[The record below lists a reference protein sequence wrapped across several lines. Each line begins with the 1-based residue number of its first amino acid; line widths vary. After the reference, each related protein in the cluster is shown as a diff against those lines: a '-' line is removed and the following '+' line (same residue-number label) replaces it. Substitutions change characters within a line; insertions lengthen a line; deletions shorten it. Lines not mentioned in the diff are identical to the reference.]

1 MARKK
6 RPVSFEKERTVL
18 AEEQT
23 ILSKERTILSYMR
36 TGLTFV
42 VAGIAV
48 NNFFPNIAT
57 QIVGWIL
64 IFIGFFEIIE
74 SYRRLAKYK
83 KKMEKVKRALGNRA
97 V

>member
-1 MARKK
+1 MMRKK
-6 RPVSFEKERTVL
+6 RRVSLEEERTIL

-48 NNFFPNIAT
+48 NNFFPNIST
-57 QIVGWIL
+57 QVVGWIL
-64 IFIGFFEIIE
+64 IFVGFFEIVE
-74 SYRRLAKYK
+74 SYRRLMRYK
-83 KKMEKVKRALGNRA
+83 KKMESVKKRLGEETP
-97 V
+97 